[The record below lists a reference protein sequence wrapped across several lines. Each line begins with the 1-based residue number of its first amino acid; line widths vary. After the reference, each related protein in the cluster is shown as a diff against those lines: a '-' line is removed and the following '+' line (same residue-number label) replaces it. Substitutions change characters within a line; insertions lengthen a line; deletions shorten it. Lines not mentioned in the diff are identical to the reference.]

1 MPELRLN
8 EIDFPSML
16 ATYAW
21 GNSSIDYAAD
31 VHNGESGFGGFAG
44 IARPFTEVAIAE
56 YPVEQR
62 FAELMVNSTIEAAFT
77 AMAEELGDRFKGV
90 IDNHDW
96 GINSKR
102 VKRFKDSPTWKT
114 ITDSGSLRNSQ
125 QLNVGKS

>member
-31 VHNGESGFGGFAG
+31 VHNGKSGFGGFAG
-44 IARPFTEVAIAE
+44 IARPFTEVA
-56 YPVEQR
+56 
-62 FAELMVNSTIEAAFT
+62 
-77 AMAEELGDRFKGV
+77 MAEELGDRFKDV

-102 VKRFKDSPTWKT
+102 VKRFRDSPTWKT
-114 ITDSGSLRNSQ
+114 ITDLGSLRNSQ